1 MCGLYD
7 LAHRQKT
14 VDLVRKLLVADWNP
28 VLLQPPGISFAF
40 IAEHVVARGQYQGR
54 RHAREIGSPQRGGS
68 PIVDITGPAQ
78 ILVVKPLDCR
88 AG

>member
-1 MCGLYD
+1 MRGLYD

-40 IAEHVVARGQYQGR
+40 IA
-54 RHAREIGSPQRGGS
+54 
-68 PIVDITGPAQ
+68 VDRIRP
-78 ILVVKPLDCR
+78 
-88 AG
+88 